1 MDVKQLWRYPVKSMR
16 GEPLTAAEITPEGI
30 AGDRVVHVENDRG
43 LVTARRRPALL
54 GLSATTD
61 QDGRVLVDGRPWQE
75 PEVGEQVRTAAG
87 PDARLVAYDG
97 PERFDILPLLVA
109 TDGAVAAFERD
120 GRRLRPNLVVGGVDG
135 LAEREWEGLVLAIG
149 PVLLHLDSLRQRCV
163 MTTYDPD
170 TLERDGEVLR
180 DINRRFAG
188 TLALNTA
195 VFRPGLVRV
204 GDPVRLLTPQE
215 AVDLLSTS
223 PDGRARATG
232 QPASMPSS

>member
-16 GEPLTAAEITPEGI
+16 GEALVTAEVTTEGI
-30 AGDRVVHVENDRG
+30 VGDRVVHVENDHG
-43 LVTARRRPALL
+43 PVTARRRPALL
-54 GLSATTD
+54 GLSGSTRP
-61 QDGRVLVDGRPWQE
+61 DGQVLVDGRPWQD
-75 PEVGEQVRTAAG
+75 PAVGEQVRAAAG
-87 PDARLVAYDG
+87 TDTRLVRDEG
-97 PERFDILPLLVA
+97 LDRFDILPLLVA
-109 TDGAVAAFERD
+109 TDGAIQAFGRD

-135 LAEREWEGLVLAIG
+135 LAECAWEGCVLAIG

-195 VFRPGLVRV
+195 VLRPGVLRV
-204 GDPVRLLTPQE
+204 GDEVRLLARQE
-215 AVDLLSTS
+215 AGDLLW
-223 PDGRARATG
+223 
-232 QPASMPSS
+232 ASLG

>member
-30 AGDRVVHVENDRG
+30 VGDRVVHVENDRG

-54 GLSATTD
+54 GLSATTGP
-61 QDGRVLVDGRPWQE
+61 DGQVLVDGRPWQD
-75 PEVGEQVRTAAG
+75 PEVGEQVRAAAG
-87 PDARLVAYDG
+87 PDARLVAYEG

-109 TDGAVAAFERD
+109 TDGAVAAFGRD

-135 LAEREWEGLVLAIG
+135 LAEREWEGRVLAIG
-149 PVLLHLDSLRQRCV
+149 TVLLHLDSLRQRCV

-170 TLERDGEVLR
+170 TLARDGEVLR

-195 VFRPGLVRV
+195 VLRPGLVRV
-204 GDPVRLLTPQE
+204 GDPVRLLTRQE

-223 PDGRARATG
+223 PDGPGRATG
-232 QPASMPSS
+232 QPASMPIS